1 MILKHSSGP
10 EKLSGPLRNE
20 PLHSVYPRENEVRE
34 RIPVPHDNYFQ
45 SIFSSRHTARVISEF
60 CSHDR
65 AVWFH
70 VGHQGISYHSS
81 LCALRGRGMKLA

>member
-1 MILKHSSGP
+1 M
-10 EKLSGPLRNE
+10 
-20 PLHSVYPRENEVRE
+20 
-34 RIPVPHDNYFQ
+34 PHDNYFQ
-45 SIFSSRHTARVISEF
+45 SFFSSRHAARVISEF

-81 LCALRGRGMKLA
+81 LCALRGRGM

>member
-1 MILKHSSGP
+1 MRLIAI
-10 EKLSGPLRNE
+10 EA
-20 PLHSVYPRENEVRE
+20 RENEVRE
-34 RIPVPHDNYFQ
+34 RIPVSHDNYFQ
-45 SIFSSRHTARVISEF
+45 SFFSSRHAARVISEF

-81 LCALRGRGMKLA
+81 LCALRGRGM

>member
-1 MILKHSSGP
+1 M
-10 EKLSGPLRNE
+10 E
-20 PLHSVYPRENEVRE
+20 PRENEVRE

-45 SIFSSRHTARVISEF
+45 SFFSSRHAARVISEF

-70 VGHQGISYHSS
+70 VPRYQLSQLAVCAAWTWNVVSLKSS
-81 LCALRGRGMKLA
+81 IFPVY

>member
-1 MILKHSSGP
+1 M
-10 EKLSGPLRNE
+10 
-20 PLHSVYPRENEVRE
+20 
-34 RIPVPHDNYFQ
+34 PHDNYFQ
-45 SIFSSRHTARVISEF
+45 SFFSSRHAARVISEF

-81 LCALRGRGMKLA
+81 LCALRGRQWNVVSLKSSIFPVYCCSGVH